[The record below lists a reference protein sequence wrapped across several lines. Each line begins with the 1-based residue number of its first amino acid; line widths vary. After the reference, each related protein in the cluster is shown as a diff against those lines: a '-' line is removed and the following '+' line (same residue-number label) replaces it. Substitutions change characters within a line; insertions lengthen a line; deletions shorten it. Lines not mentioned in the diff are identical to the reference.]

1 MTAGNVLPPTSPAK
15 GLSADRF
22 VDATLELIAE
32 EGGSVGVN
40 LRAVSRRLGCAHTNA
55 YNYFDSFGDLRWGAF
70 RGALRIYGEYLIHDL
85 ARDLDPRA
93 YLQRTLV
100 NLATFPQ
107 QNPGLYRFIASD
119 PIDLESIPRD
129 VMDLVTAMKHW
140 LADVVAAAAPPGT
153 QPAAARQAAD
163 VMLAYIDGETL
174 NLINGRAIPDEDLEG
189 RVVANA
195 LRLFELLLGDA
206 RRADGGRHGRVAPDP
221 QGIFGHTT

>member
-1 MTAGNVLPPTSPAK
+1 MTTGNLTPSTPLSK

-22 VDATLELIAE
+22 IDATLELIAE
-32 EGGSVGVN
+32 EGGSIGVN
-40 LRAVSRRLGCAHTNA
+40 LRAVSRRLGCAHTNV
-55 YNYFDSFGDLRWGAF
+55 YNYFDSYGELLWGAF
-70 RGALRIYGEYLIHDL
+70 RRSLRVYGQYLIHDL
-85 ARDLDPRA
+85 DRDLEPRE

-119 PIDLESIPRD
+119 PIDLASIPG
-129 VMDLVTAMKHW
+129 DLMETVTAMKQW
-140 LADVVAAAAPPGT
+140 LADVVAAAAPGT
-153 QPAAARQAAD
+153 DHARAREAAN

-195 LRLFELLLGDA
+195 FRLFDLLMGE
-206 RRADGGRHGRVAPDP
+206 GRHRGRGRHRSAAPDP
-221 QGIFGHTT
+221 EGIFGRTT